1 MKNTYTL
8 LAASL
13 ATAGLL
19 TACGGGDAPA
29 EAPAPAGPQAVA
41 IEFATVAGDTAVS
54 CATTAIPDLGT
65 TAANGRLR
73 DARFYISN
81 VAMIRADGVE
91 VPLTLPANNNWNA
104 TLGTDRVTL
113 IDLEDRSGA
122 CSVGTEDLNTTLQG
136 TVPAGNYVGVTMSLG
151 VPFSMNHTNQGADLT
166 VTPAAINNSAH
177 PGMAWSWQ
185 GGRKFAKIELTDVLA
200 GEPAGTEGKWT
211 ASVFNVHVGSTN
223 CDGAAPSAGQV
234 SACAQPNR
242 ATVRFAA
249 FNPATQKINV
259 DVRALMAGN
268 DVMVNRS
275 GPTGC
280 MSGLTDFECT
290 GVFTALQIGFDGAAA
305 TNATFNGEPLVI
317 SKVGDS
323 GNYGLPINSGAA
335 QTVFKVAAK

>member
-1 MKNTYTL
+1 MKNTLTL
-8 LAASL
+8 LAAAL
-13 ATAGLL
+13 AAASFLA
-19 TACGGGDAPA
+19 ACGGGGGDA
-29 EAPAPAGPQAVA
+29 APSGPQAVA
-41 IEFATVAGDTAVS
+41 IEFATVAGTSPVS
-54 CATTAIPDLGT
+54 CATASIPDLGT
-65 TAANGRLR
+65 TDANGRLR

-91 VPLTLPANNNWNA
+91 VPLTLPANDNWNA
-104 TLGTDRVTL
+104 TIGDDRVTL
-113 IDLEDRSGA
+113 IDLEDRTGA
-122 CSVGTEDLNTTLQG
+122 CTVGTADLNPTLRG

-177 PGMAWSWQ
+177 PGMAWAWQ

-200 GEPAGTEGKWT
+200 AEPAGTVGKWA
-211 ASVFNVHVGSTN
+211 ASVFNVHLGSTN
-223 CDGAAPSAGQV
+223 CKGENPSAGLV
-234 SACAQPNR
+234 SDCDQRNR

-268 DVMVNRS
+268 DVTVNRS

-335 QTVFKVAAK
+335 QTVFKVATK